1 MERIVPKKV
10 EKCII
15 CNQIITPDDIRYNN
29 YEIVV
34 NKRDRER
41 KYFHANCFRNLT
53 KMSNN
58 VV

>member
-15 CNQIITPDDIRYNN
+15 CNQSIMPDDIRYNN

-34 NKRDRER
+34 NKRDRKR
-41 KYFHANCFRNLT
+41 KYFHLNCFKNLT
-53 KMSNN
+53 N
-58 VV
+58 VE